1 MIERVVQV
9 LDSFKTVSG
18 TLTASEI
25 ARKTA
30 IPMPS
35 AHRIV
40 AELVDVGFLERDP
53 DHRLRIGTRL
63 WEVVARSSSALTL
76 REVALPYMEDLR
88 SAVHALASS
97 PGIVLATFSA
107 PEVREHILATGRIT
121 RFTEHTVP
129 VLAGDR
135 TAFSA
140 GRVGGRHDDSRRAVP
155 GEGGR
160 RRRHPA
166 VAADTGRVGVPAAT
180 GRARRRP
187 RRASPVPSGSCSP
200 GGRGRHSR
208 RRSPPESCDHP

>member
-88 SAVHALASS
+88 SAV
-97 PGIVLATFSA
+97 
-107 PEVREHILATGRIT
+107 
-121 RFTEHTVP
+121 
-129 VLAGDR
+129 
-135 TAFSA
+135 
-140 GRVGGRHDDSRRAVP
+140 
-155 GEGGR
+155 
-160 RRRHPA
+160 
-166 VAADTGRVGVPAAT
+166 
-180 GRARRRP
+180 
-187 RRASPVPSGSCSP
+187 
-200 GGRGRHSR
+200 
-208 RRSPPESCDHP
+208 